1 MSLQSILAL
10 LYSPVYQYGIESIA
24 LIDLNTAETLQLKSD
39 SSLTLQL
46 TLAVIRTA
54 PEFTFTFTPG
64 CSHTVHLT
72 CRCHS
77 LTVTDVFAL
86 VFDNW

>member
-54 PEFTFTFTPG
+54 PKFTFTFTPG
-64 CSHTVHLT
+64 
-72 CRCHS
+72 
-77 LTVTDVFAL
+77 
-86 VFDNW
+86 

>member
-24 LIDLNTAETLQLKSD
+24 LIDLNTAETLQLLKSD

-46 TLAVIRTA
+46 SLAVIRTA

-64 CSHTVHLT
+64 
-72 CRCHS
+72 
-77 LTVTDVFAL
+77 
-86 VFDNW
+86 